1 LNEISNYCISS
12 IQYKEFYSCKLKPGL
27 VAWFLTLLL
36 DHGIKQIG
44 LNEIRH
50 CFNLKEQKIDLMKIV
65 KEEFKDENLTDKN
78 NKTLIYLQEQIK
90 FYSST
95 ELGNSLFWPEDIT
108 VAEETLDKHF
118 PQVRKLFKL
127 RFKEMEIGNKSFNN
141 VTVDLALDQFILMSD
156 EINDSFRK
164 SNSKSMAS
172 QYDSTFN
179 CSNIYIDKKI
189 KYI

>member
-1 LNEISNYCISS
+1 
-12 IQYKEFYSCKLKPGL
+12 
-27 VAWFLTLLL
+27 
-36 DHGIKQIG
+36 
-44 LNEIRH
+44 
-50 CFNLKEQKIDLMKIV
+50 MKIV

-95 ELGNSLFWPEDIT
+95 EFGNSLFWPEDIT
-108 VAEETLDKHF
+108 VAEQILDKYF

-127 RFKEMEIGNKSFNN
+127 RFKEMEIGNKPFNN
-141 VTVDLALDQFILMSD
+141 VTIDLALDQFSLMSD